1 MRILILGDV
10 VGKRG
15 RWALSQF
22 IDDYVEEHKVDFVIS
37 NVENAAGGFGITDN
51 ISRKIRSYGVQVQTS
66 GNHIWDRPDTKDLLN
81 KSAYLIRPA
90 NYPMGMP
97 GRGSGI
103 FTSASGQKV
112 GVLNIEG
119 RDFLSRIDCPFKVAD
134 AELTLMSRETK
145 IIIVDFHAESVTE
158 KQALSHYLDGRV
170 SVVFGT
176 HTHVQTA
183 DEKILPKGTAYIT
196 DLGMTGS
203 YDSVLG
209 MNKKIALGRFITG
222 IPLKFSVAE
231 NDVRVAG
238 IMVDVD
244 EESGRALAINRIMEK
259 IISGNVEAAE

>member
-22 IDDYVEEHKVDFVIS
+22 IDDYVEEYQVDFVIA

-51 ISRKIRSYGVQVQTS
+51 ISRKIRSYGVEVQTS
-66 GNHIWDRPDTKDLLN
+66 GNHIWDRPDTQQLLE
-81 KSAYLIRPA
+81 KSAYLLRPA
-90 NYPMGMP
+90 NYPMGMA

-103 FTSASGQKV
+103 FTAQNGQKV
-112 GVLNIEG
+112 GVLNLEG

-134 AELTLMSRETK
+134 AELTLMLRETK
-145 IIIVDFHAESVTE
+145 IIIVDFHAEAVSE
-158 KQALSHYLDGRV
+158 KQAMSHYLDGRV
-170 SVVFGT
+170 SVLFGT
-176 HTHVQTA
+176 HTHIQTA
-183 DEKILPKGTAYIT
+183 DNKILPKGTAYIT
-196 DLGMTGS
+196 DLGMTGA

-209 MNKKIALGRFITG
+209 MNKKLALGRFITG

-244 EESGRALAINRIMEK
+244 PETGRAQAIERIMEQ
-259 IISGNVEAAE
+259 IISGNIE

>member
-22 IDDYVEEHKVDFVIS
+22 VDDFVLEHQVDFVIA

-51 ISRKIRSYGVQVQTS
+51 ISRKIRSYGVEVQTS
-66 GNHIWDRPDTKDLLN
+66 GNHIWDRPETKNLLE
-81 KSAYLIRPA
+81 KSAYLLRPA
-90 NYPMGMP
+90 NYPMGMA

-103 FTSASGQKV
+103 FTAKNGQKV

-134 AELTLMSRETK
+134 AELTLMLRETK
-145 IIIVDFHAESVTE
+145 IIIVDFHAEAVSE
-158 KQALSHYLDGRV
+158 KQAMSHYLDGRV

-176 HTHVQTA
+176 HTHIQTA
-183 DEKILPKGTAYIT
+183 DERILPNGTAYIT
-196 DLGMTGS
+196 DLGMTGA
-203 YDSVLG
+203 YDSILG
-209 MNKKIALGRFITG
+209 MNKKLALGRFITG

-231 NDVRVAG
+231 DDVRVAG
-238 IMVDVD
+238 IMIDVD
-244 EESGRALAINRIMEK
+244 EQTGKARAIERIMEK
-259 IISGNVEAAE
+259 VISGNIDDD